1 VTYLLPKPYIAEPG
15 IYFVTVSQL
24 GQTGIEL
31 GGDASRMG
39 QVTTIRSDGPPP
51 GIGNYSIPAHP
62 EMRQQRF
69 WFETNAESGGWNPMI
84 TNVGNPGF
92 PHLNW
97 TGTLGLGNSYTRG
110 SWIPMIRPY
119 FGAKGAGACV
129 VDPVE
134 LSSFEVTPLSSA
146 LRVDW
151 TTANELNN
159 RGFYVERRVKGTEA
173 GWNDIGF
180 TPGVGTSNRPQQ
192 YHHVDNDV
200 VANTTYQYR
209 LRQED
214 RDGAISY
221 TQIRE
226 GMINGATTGS
236 MSNRLEQNTPKPFSG
251 ATQIGFQVAKSG
263 PVSLEIY
270 DIYGSV
276 VRSYQTNASA
286 GQAGAIVWDGTNAQG
301 VTVPNGVYV
310 YKLVGD
316 GFVLSRTMSVMR

>member
-1 VTYLLPKPYIAEPG
+1 
-15 IYFVTVSQL
+15 
-24 GQTGIEL
+24 
-31 GGDASRMG
+31 
-39 QVTTIRSDGPPP
+39 
-51 GIGNYSIPAHP
+51 
-62 EMRQQRF
+62 MRQRRF
-69 WFETNAESGGWNPMI
+69 WFESVAESGNWSPMI
-84 TNVGNPGF
+84 TSTGNPGL

-97 TGTLGLGNSYTRG
+97 TGTLGSGNTYTRG

-119 FGAKGAGACV
+119 FGARGAGACV

-236 MSNRLEQNTPKPFSG
+236 MSNRLEQNTPNPFSG